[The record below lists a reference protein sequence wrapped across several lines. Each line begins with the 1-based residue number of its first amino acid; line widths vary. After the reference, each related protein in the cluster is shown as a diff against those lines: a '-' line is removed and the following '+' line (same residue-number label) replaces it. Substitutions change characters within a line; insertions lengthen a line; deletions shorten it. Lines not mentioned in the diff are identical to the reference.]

1 MVMGDKDISHFSH
14 DQKGWKFVGSN
25 PSTNTQRQILSIK
38 INPNEA
44 SKGFRLETSLHFG
57 QLDMVEKQ

>member
-38 INPNEA
+38 INPNERRKA
-44 SKGFRLETSLHFG
+44 
-57 QLDMVEKQ
+57 LDLRRAYILGNLIW